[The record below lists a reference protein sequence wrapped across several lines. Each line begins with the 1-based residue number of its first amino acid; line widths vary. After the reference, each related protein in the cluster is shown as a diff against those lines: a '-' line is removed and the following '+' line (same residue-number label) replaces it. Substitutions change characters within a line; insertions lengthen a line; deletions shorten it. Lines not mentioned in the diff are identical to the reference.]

1 MTCPVIAD
9 FDPLGHEYQHDPHG
23 VMRDIRANVG
33 VFFSPV
39 LSRYVICGFDD
50 IESILLN
57 TEDFSSANTVTP
69 VTPLS
74 DPARAQL
81 ASAFPRIP
89 TLSNADGERHA
100 RMRRYVARV
109 ISARRQKSLRPRIEA
124 RVDKLVAAMLGRTAV
139 DFYAEV
145 AYPLPA
151 STAFE
156 LLGFPAQD
164 TAQIK
169 AWVSDRQLITWGRPS
184 AAKQLQ
190 IAANVAAFSDYI
202 EAVIGQR
209 MADSREDAISELVA
223 IHQREPEA
231 LTLVDIANIVFLL
244 AAGAHETTTALLVHC
259 VRRLLENPGQWEL
272 ICADPLLIPGAV
284 EEALRYDASQF
295 AWSRV
300 AVRDT
305 WVGGVAIPA
314 GAELY
319 IVLGSANH
327 DEAAFPD
334 PGTFDIRR
342 DRGRHHLS
350 FGKGSHFCVGAP
362 LARLQAEIV
371 LTTLTRRAPRLS
383 MHPDQAF
390 PYEENL
396 ATRSPKQLL
405 LDVPAAGGT
414 R

>member
-1 MTCPVIAD
+1 MKCPVIAD
-9 FDPLGHEYQHDPHG
+9 FDPLGPAYQEDPHG
-23 VMRDIRANVG
+23 VMQDMRANAG

-39 LSRYVICGFDD
+39 LNRYVICGFEDV
-50 IESILLN
+50 ESILLN
-57 TEDFSSANTVTP
+57 PADFSSANTVTP

-74 DPARAQL
+74 EPARAQL

-89 TLSNADGERHA
+89 TLSNADGERHT
-100 RMRRYVARV
+100 RMRRYVASV
-109 ISARRQKSLRPRIEA
+109 FSARRQKSLRPRIEA
-124 RVDKLVAAMLGRTAV
+124 RIGELVAAMLGRSTV
-139 DFYAEV
+139 DFYAEL

-184 AAKQLQ
+184 PDKQLQ

-202 EAVIGQR
+202 EDVIRQR
-209 MADSREDAISELVA
+209 MAAGRDDAISELVA
-223 IHQREPEA
+223 IHRREPEA

-259 VRRLLENPGQWEL
+259 VRRLLENPAQWDL
-272 ICADPLLIPGAV
+272 VCADPRLIPGAV

-300 AVRDT
+300 VVRDT
-305 WVGGVAIPA
+305 RVGGVDIPA

-327 DEAAFPD
+327 DESAFPD

-350 FGKGSHFCVGAP
+350 FGKGIHFCVGAP

-371 LTTLTRRAPRLS
+371 LTTLARQAPGLS
-383 MHPDQAF
+383 LHSGQAF

-396 ATRSPKQLL
+396 AIRSPKQLL

>member
-1 MTCPVIAD
+1 
-9 FDPLGHEYQHDPHG
+9 
-23 VMRDIRANVG
+23 MRNIRANVG

-39 LSRYVICGFDD
+39 LNRYVISGFDE

-57 TEDFSSANTVTP
+57 PDDFSSANTVTP

-74 DPARAQL
+74 DAARAQL
-81 ASAFPRIP
+81 AGAFPRIP

-100 RMRRYVARV
+100 RMRRYVASV
-109 ISARRQKSLRPRIEA
+109 ISARRQKSLRPRIVA
-124 RVDKLVAAMLGRTAV
+124 RVDDLVAAMLGRAGV
-139 DFYAEV
+139 DFYAEL

-151 STAFE
+151 STAFD

-164 TAQIK
+164 TARIK
-169 AWVSDRQLITWGRPS
+169 AWVSDRQLITWGRPGS
-184 AAKQLQ
+184 AKQLQ
-190 IAANVAAFSDYI
+190 IAANIAAFSDYI
-202 EAVIGQR
+202 EDVIRQR
-209 MADSREDAISELVA
+209 MAVGQDDAISELVA
-223 IHQREPEA
+223 RHRREPEA

-244 AAGAHETTTALLVHC
+244 AAGAHETTTALLVHS
-259 VRRLLENPGQWEL
+259 VRRLLENPAQWDL

-295 AWSRV
+295 GWSRV

-305 WVGGVAIPA
+305 RVGGVDIPA

-334 PGTFDIRR
+334 PALFDIRR

-350 FGKGSHFCVGAP
+350 FGKGIHFCIGAP

-371 LTTLTRRAPRLS
+371 LATLARQAPGLS
-383 MHPDQAF
+383 LHPDQAF

-396 ATRSPKQLL
+396 AVRSPQQLL

-414 R
+414 P

>member
-9 FDPLGHEYQHDPHG
+9 FDPLGHAYQQDPHG

-39 LSRYVICGFDD
+39 LNRYVISGSED

-57 TEDFSSANTVTP
+57 PDDFSSANTVAP

-74 DPARAQL
+74 EAAQARL
-81 ASAFPRIP
+81 AATFRRIP

-100 RMRRYVARV
+100 RMRRYVASV

-124 RVDKLVAAMLGRTAV
+124 RVGELVAAMLGRTAV
-139 DFYAEV
+139 DFYAEL

-156 LLGFPAQD
+156 LLGFPTQD

-184 AAKQLQ
+184 PAKQLQ
-190 IAANVAAFSDYI
+190 IAANVATFSNYI
-202 EAVIGQR
+202 EDVIRQR
-209 MADSREDAISELVA
+209 MAESRDDAISELVA
-223 IHQREPEA
+223 MHRREPEA

-259 VRRLLENPGQWEL
+259 VRRLLENPAQWDL
-272 ICADPLLIPGAV
+272 ICDDPLLIPDAV

-300 AVRDT
+300 ALRDT
-305 WVGGVAIPA
+305 QVGGVGIPA

-327 DEAAFPD
+327 DETVFPD
-334 PGTFDIRR
+334 PATFDIRR

-350 FGKGSHFCVGAP
+350 FGKGIHFCIGAP
-362 LARLQAEIV
+362 LARLQAEIM
-371 LTTLTRRAPRLS
+371 LSTLARQAPELS
-383 MHPDQAF
+383 LHPDQAF
-390 PYEENL
+390 PYELNL

>member
-1 MTCPVIAD
+1 MTCPLIAD
-9 FDPLGHEYQHDPHG
+9 FDPLGPAYQQDPHG
-23 VMRDIRANVG
+23 VMRDLRANAS

-39 LSRYVICGFDD
+39 LNRYVICGFDD
-50 IESILLN
+50 IEHILLN
-57 TEDFSSANTVTP
+57 PDDFSSANTVTP

-74 DPARAQL
+74 ESARAQL
-81 ASAFPRIP
+81 SHAFPRIP

-100 RMRRYVARV
+100 QMRRYVASV
-109 ISARRQKSLRPRIEA
+109 ISARRQKSLRPQIEA
-124 RVDKLVAAMLGRTAV
+124 RVEQLVGAMLGRTAV
-139 DFYAEV
+139 DFYAEL

-156 LLGFPAQD
+156 LLGFPVQD

-184 AAKQLQ
+184 PEKQLQ
-190 IAANVAAFSDYI
+190 IAANIVAFSDYI
-202 EAVIGQR
+202 EDVIRQR
-209 MADSREDAISELVA
+209 MSAGQDDAISELVA
-223 IHQREPEA
+223 IHQREPGA
-231 LTLVDIANIVFLL
+231 LSLVDIANIVFLL

-259 VRRLLENPGQWEL
+259 VRRLLENPAQWDL

-295 AWSRV
+295 GWSRV

-305 WVGGVAIPA
+305 QVGGVDIPA
-314 GAELY
+314 GAELH

-327 DEAAFPD
+327 DESVFSD

-350 FGKGSHFCVGAP
+350 FGKGIHFCIGAP

-371 LTTLTRRAPRLS
+371 LTALARRAPGLS
-383 MHPDQAF
+383 LHPDQAF
-390 PYEENL
+390 PYKENL

-405 LDVPAAGGT
+405 LDVPATGGT
-414 R
+414 Q

>member
-1 MTCPVIAD
+1 
-9 FDPLGHEYQHDPHG
+9 
-23 VMRDIRANVG
+23 
-33 VFFSPV
+33 
-39 LSRYVICGFDD
+39 
-50 IESILLN
+50 
-57 TEDFSSANTVTP
+57 
-69 VTPLS
+69 
-74 DPARAQL
+74 
-81 ASAFPRIP
+81 
-89 TLSNADGERHA
+89 
-100 RMRRYVARV
+100 
-109 ISARRQKSLRPRIEA
+109 
-124 RVDKLVAAMLGRTAV
+124 MLGRTAV
-139 DFYAEV
+139 DFYTEL

-156 LLGFPAQD
+156 LLGFPAED

-184 AAKQLQ
+184 PEKQLQ
-190 IAANVAAFSDYI
+190 ISANILAFSDYI
-202 EAVIGQR
+202 ENVIRQR
-209 MADSREDAISELVA
+209 LASGRDDAISELVE
-223 IHQREPEA
+223 IHRRSPED

-259 VRRLLENPGQWEL
+259 TRRLLENPGQWAL
-272 ICADPLLIPGAV
+272 VGADRLLIPGAV

-305 WVGGVAIPA
+305 EIGGVQIPA

-327 DEAAFPD
+327 DESVFPQ
-334 PGTFDIRR
+334 PATFDIRR
-342 DRGRHHLS
+342 DRTRHHLS
-350 FGKGSHFCVGAP
+350 FGKGIHFCLGAP
-362 LARLQAEIV
+362 LARMQAEVV
-371 LTTLTRRAPRLS
+371 LTSLARLAPGMSL
-383 MHPDQAF
+383 HPAQAF

-405 LDVPAAGGT
+405 LDIPAAGGQ

>member
-1 MTCPVIAD
+1 
-9 FDPLGHEYQHDPHG
+9 
-23 VMRDIRANVG
+23 MRDIRANVG

-39 LSRYVICGFDD
+39 LNRYVICGFDD

-57 TEDFSSANTVTP
+57 PDDFSSANTVTP
-69 VTPLS
+69 VTRLS
-74 DPARAQL
+74 EPAQAQL
-81 ASAFPRIP
+81 ARAFPRIP

-100 RMRRYVARV
+100 RMRRYVASV
-109 ISARRQKSLRPRIEA
+109 ISARRQKSLRPQIEA
-124 RVDKLVAAMLGRTAV
+124 RVSELVTALLGRTAV
-139 DFYAEV
+139 DFYAEL

-164 TAQIK
+164 LAQIK

-184 AAKQLQ
+184 PAKQLQ

-202 EAVIGQR
+202 EDVIRQR
-209 MADSREDAISELVA
+209 IASGRDDAISELVA
-223 IHQREPEA
+223 IHRREPEA

-259 VRRLLENPGQWEL
+259 VRRLLENRAQWDL

-305 WVGGVAIPA
+305 RVGGVDIPA

-350 FGKGSHFCVGAP
+350 FGKGIHFCVGAP

-371 LTTLTRRAPRLS
+371 LSTLARQAPGLAL
-383 MHPDQAF
+383 HPGQAF